1 MTVLV
6 SLHSFRH
13 GTGKTSL
20 VANMA
25 VMLAHRGFRVGIMD
39 TDWQAPGIHLLFG
52 HKEGEIDTKFD
63 QLVQENPLLQQTDW
77 DPLLDFRANNL
88 HGSVVLIP
96 NSSNATTK
104 DITGLLRNGLDVVE
118 LSHQLHY
125 EIEPLHLDYVLIDSH
140 PGFDEGSLFLMTLA
154 DLVVI
159 VISLDQQDLQGAAV
173 LVDLAHYLDIHQM
186 QMVGNQIPAHLQPE
200 QVLETLQS
208 TYGIPVVGLLP
219 FSEDILE
226 LAGQGIFCLHYPDHP
241 FSRKVEA
248 IVESIVYSGLAS
260 SLGHSSEST
269 QFPMPSSDLDLT
281 PSSESPPEGLKMSQ
295 MILLP
300 PIQRRLLNW
309 LLRQTDGATLK
320 DFSDYLEQPTEEIQ
334 SVLDELVDQNY
345 LKILEETVP
354 VRYKANLA
362 PKSPPQR
369 RSGKMWSA
377 LGDVD

>member
-1 MTVLV
+1 MTMMV

-25 VMLAHRGFRVGIMD
+25 VVLAQKGFRVGIMD

-52 HKEGEIDTKFD
+52 TEGREIDTKFD
-63 QLVQENPLLQQTDW
+63 QLVQENPLLHKTDL
-77 DPLLDFRANNL
+77 DPLLDFRADKLN
-88 HGSVVLIP
+88 GSIVLIP
-96 NSSNATTK
+96 NQSNATTQ
-104 DITGLLRNGLDVVE
+104 DITSLLRNGLDVVE
-118 LSHQLHY
+118 LSHQLQH

-173 LVDLAHYLDIHQM
+173 LVDLAHYLDIQQM
-186 QMVGNQIPAHLQPE
+186 QMVGNQIPAHLEPE
-200 QVLETLQS
+200 QVMATLQS
-208 TYGIPVVGLLP
+208 TYGIPVAGLLP

-226 LAGQGIFCLHYPDHP
+226 LAGQGIFSLHHPDHP

-248 IVESIVYSGLAS
+248 IVETIVHSSVAS
-260 SLGHSSEST
+260 SLDHSSQST
-269 QFPMPSSDLDLT
+269 QFDMLPPDLDLT
-281 PSSESPPEGLKMSQ
+281 PSSGSPPEGLKMSQ

-300 PIQRRLLNW
+300 PTQRRLLNW
-309 LLRQTDGATLK
+309 LLRQADGSTLK
-320 DFSDYLEQPTEEIQ
+320 DISDYLEESPEKIQ
-334 SVLDELVDQNY
+334 SHIDELIEQNY
-345 LKILEETVP
+345 LKILQETVP

-362 PKSPPQR
+362 SKTPPQR

-377 LGDVD
+377 LSDMD